1 MSVSAHDLRPVT
13 EFESAWATW
22 PRGDRPAAL
31 RAAAEAFRARFA
43 GTVRGVRTADLV
55 SAPYPTRYAFSGAA
69 RAVNPFVT
77 LVNRLVVV
85 AYTDFAGNPRTL
97 VWEPTL
103 PAGSRHA
110 PFYAHLATRFPA
122 RLEPLLAPQHAT
134 VPAALAALGLST
146 ADVDVVLFDHLHVQ
160 DLALLLGT
168 RTSEPLFPNA
178 AFLCQGRELDTLRSV
193 HPMQWAW
200 YVGVDLDDVRL
211 DSVVTLD
218 GDVELGEGVALVR
231 TPGHTD
237 GNQTLVLRTDT
248 GVWVSSENGVAVDS
262 WHPEHSRIPGLAAY
276 ARSMGREVVLNA
288 NTLEDS
294 IDQYDSMVLEKALAD
309 PLRGTPYRQ
318 ILPSS
323 ELAPLKRQWPV
334 VPTRL
339 VGGVTS
345 GTVARPAG
353 LRVT

>member
-1 MSVSAHDLRPVT
+1 MTVTADGLRTVSDFDA
-13 EFESAWATW
+13 AWATW

-31 RAAAEAFRARFA
+31 RAAAESFRARFT
-43 GTVRGVRTADLV
+43 GTVSGVRTVSLV
-55 SAPYPTRYAFSGAA
+55 SAPYPAKYAFGGAA

-85 AYTDFAGNPRTL
+85 RYTDFGGTSRVL

-110 PFYAHLATRFPA
+110 PFYAQLAARVPA
-122 RLEPLLAPQHAT
+122 SLQPVLAPEHSS
-134 VPAALAALGLST
+134 VPDALARCGLAP

-168 RTSEPLFPNA
+168 STTGPLFPNA
-178 AFLCQGRELDTLRSV
+178 SFLCQTRELDTLRST

-200 YVGVDLDDVRL
+200 YVATDLDDVRL
-211 DSVVTLD
+211 DRVVTLD

-237 GNQTLVLRTDT
+237 GNQTLVLRTAES
-248 GVWVSSENGVAVDS
+248 GVWVSSENGVALDN
-262 WHPEHSRIPGLAAY
+262 WYPAHSRIPGLRSYAA
-276 ARSMGREVVLNA
+276 AMGREVVLNA

-309 PLRGTPYRQ
+309 PIAGTPFGQ

-323 ELAPLKRQWPV
+323 ELANLKRQWPL
-334 VPTRL
+334 VPTQL
-339 VGGVTS
+339 VGGLEVGS
-345 GTVARPAG
+345 VSPARVPA
-353 LRVT
+353 